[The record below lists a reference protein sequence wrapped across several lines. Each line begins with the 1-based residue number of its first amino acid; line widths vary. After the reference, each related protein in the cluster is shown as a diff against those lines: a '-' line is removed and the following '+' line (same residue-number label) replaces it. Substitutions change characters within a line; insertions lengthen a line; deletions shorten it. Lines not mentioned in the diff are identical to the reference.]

1 MDYQAFTNAMMYE
14 GVRGALAADDALKQQ
29 GQETR
34 FRVRETPEWK
44 KHAGALEAE
53 MLIAALITAVAL
65 AAPRAALADDAV
77 AGAIVGAIT
86 GAAIAT
92 GAVVPYERR
101 EPLREYIVRESR
113 PSYHY
118 DEEVVVGREL
128 PPGAYESYEV
138 PEEYV
143 PRGHHYAIVND
154 RPVIFHSET
163 RRIIH
168 VYE

>member
-1 MDYQAFTNAMMYE
+1 MEITM
-14 GVRGALAADDALKQQ
+14 L
-29 GQETR
+29 TR
-34 FRVRETPEWK
+34 IF
-44 KHAGALEAE
+44 
-53 MLIAALITAVAL
+53 AALIAVQAL

-92 GAVVPYERR
+92 GTVVPYERR
-101 EPLREYIVRESR
+101 EPLREYIVRENR

-118 DEEVVVGREL
+118 EEEVVVGREL

-154 RPVIFHSET
+154 RPVIFHPET

>member
-1 MDYQAFTNAMMYE
+1 MENTM
-14 GVRGALAADDALKQQ
+14 L
-29 GQETR
+29 TR
-34 FRVRETPEWK
+34 IV
-44 KHAGALEAE
+44 
-53 MLIAALITAVAL
+53 AALIAVLGL

-77 AGAIVGAIT
+77 VGAVVGAIT
-86 GAAIAT
+86 GAAVAT
-92 GAVVPYERR
+92 GTVVPYERR
-101 EPLREYIVRESR
+101 EPLREYIVRENR

-118 DEEVVVGREL
+118 EEEVVVGREL

-143 PRGHHYAIVND
+143 PRGHHYTIIND
-154 RPVIFHSET
+154 RPVIFHRET

>member
-1 MDYQAFTNAMMYE
+1 MEITMLTRIFVAFAAVLVLAAPKT
-14 GVRGALAADDALKQQ
+14 ALAADDA
-29 GQETR
+29 
-34 FRVRETPEWK
+34 
-44 KHAGALEAE
+44 
-53 MLIAALITAVAL
+53 I
-65 AAPRAALADDAV
+65 

-113 PSYHY
+113 PSYRY
-118 DEEVVVGREL
+118 EEEVVVGREL
-128 PPGAYESYEV
+128 PSGPYESYEV

-143 PRGHHYAIVND
+143 PRGHHYTIVND
-154 RPVIFHSET
+154 RPVVFHSET

>member
-1 MDYQAFTNAMMYE
+1 MEITM
-14 GVRGALAADDALKQQ
+14 L
-29 GQETR
+29 TR
-34 FRVRETPEWK
+34 IF
-44 KHAGALEAE
+44 
-53 MLIAALITAVAL
+53 AALIAAVAL

-92 GAVVPYERR
+92 GAVPYERR
-101 EPLREYIVRESR
+101 EPLREYIVRENR
-113 PSYHY
+113 PSHHY

-128 PPGAYESYEV
+128 PPGAYDAYEV

-143 PRGHHYAIVND
+143 PRGHQYVIVND

-163 RRIIH
+163 RRVIH

>member
-1 MDYQAFTNAMMYE
+1 MSAERLTLFREIDMLTRIF
-14 GVRGALAADDALKQQ
+14 AAS
-29 GQETR
+29 
-34 FRVRETPEWK
+34 
-44 KHAGALEAE
+44 
-53 MLIAALITAVAL
+53 IAVLAL
-65 AAPRAALADDAV
+65 AAPRAALADDAI

-113 PSYHY
+113 PSYRSD
-118 DEEVVVGREL
+118 DEVIVGREL

-143 PRGHHYAIVND
+143 PRGHHYAIIND
-154 RPVIFHSET
+154 RPVIFHPET

>member
-1 MDYQAFTNAMMYE
+1 MRRARTYPW
-14 GVRGALAADDALKQQ
+14 
-29 GQETR
+29 TR
-34 FRVRETPEWK
+34 TRQFS
-44 KHAGALEAE
+44 
-53 MLIAALITAVAL
+53 
-65 AAPRAALADDAV
+65 ADDAV

-143 PRGHHYAIVND
+143 PRSHHYPVVND
-154 RPVIFHSET
+154 GLVIFHPKT

-168 VYE
+168 VYKYPPRFSVSPPVAPRLV

>member
-1 MDYQAFTNAMMYE
+1 MLIRIF
-14 GVRGALAADDALKQQ
+14 AA
-29 GQETR
+29 
-34 FRVRETPEWK
+34 
-44 KHAGALEAE
+44 
-53 MLIAALITAVAL
+53 LIAAFAL
-65 AAPRAALADDAV
+65 AAPRAASADDAV

-92 GAVVPYERR
+92 GTVVPYERR
-101 EPLREYIVRESR
+101 EPLREYIVRESH

-143 PRGHHYAIVND
+143 PRGHHYTVIND

-163 RRIIH
+163 RPIIH

>member
-1 MDYQAFTNAMMYE
+1 M
-14 GVRGALAADDALKQQ
+14 L
-29 GQETR
+29 TR
-34 FRVRETPEWK
+34 IF
-44 KHAGALEAE
+44 
-53 MLIAALITAVAL
+53 AALIAVLAL

-77 AGAIVGAIT
+77 AGAIIGAIT

-92 GAVVPYERR
+92 GAVVPYEHR

-113 PSYHY
+113 PSYRS
-118 DEEVVVGREL
+118 DEEVIVGREL
-128 PPGAYESYEV
+128 PPGAYVSYEV

-143 PRGHHYAIVND
+143 PRGHHYAIIND
-154 RPVIFHSET
+154 RPVIFHPET

>member
-1 MDYQAFTNAMMYE
+1 MEITMLIRIFPA
-14 GVRGALAADDALKQQ
+14 
-29 GQETR
+29 
-34 FRVRETPEWK
+34 
-44 KHAGALEAE
+44 
-53 MLIAALITAVAL
+53 LIAALAL
-65 AAPRAALADDAV
+65 AAPRAASADDAV

-118 DEEVVVGREL
+118 DEEVVGREL

-143 PRGHHYAIVND
+143 PRGHHYTVIND
-154 RPVIFHSET
+154 RPVIFQSET

-168 VYE
+168 V

>member
-1 MDYQAFTNAMMYE
+1 MLIRIF
-14 GVRGALAADDALKQQ
+14 AA
-29 GQETR
+29 
-34 FRVRETPEWK
+34 
-44 KHAGALEAE
+44 
-53 MLIAALITAVAL
+53 LIAALAL
-65 AAPRAALADDAV
+65 AAPRAASADDAV

-143 PRGHHYAIVND
+143 PRGHHYTVIND

-168 VYE
+168 VYNRRKFSDCHAGLRRACLIRSRLPTGFKSSYDLAARR